1 MIRWFAAHPTA
12 ANLLLLLLLAAG
24 LFAAPTLQRETFPDY
39 RPTEVGIEVE
49 YRGASATD
57 VEEAICRRLR
67 DAIKAVDF
75 LDELICVAQDNLA
88 NATATLQPG
97 GDALRFRSDIDTAV
111 RAIRHLPARAETPIV
126 RSLHQSDLVA
136 AVAIS
141 GALPLAQLEE
151 VARRLE
157 DRILRLPGVAEVQI
171 KGLSQ
176 RQWQVEVPR
185 AVLAQH
191 GLSARD
197 LAQLIARQNI
207 DLPLGILEGDDRE
220 LLLRFTDQRRSLRD
234 LADLVVVASAE
245 GGELTLGQLAKLSQV
260 GERAEEQIRF
270 NGERA
275 LVLEVSKGLR
285 DDALRV
291 FNALQALIDEENAQ
305 PFDQP
310 AAAPALTLNPDASSL
325 NTQASALTPH
335 SPPLTPHS
343 SQLTPQLT
351 LTQDMT
357 SIVRDRLQ
365 MLVSNGIMGLLLVV
379 LVMSLF
385 FRPRLALW
393 AVLGLPAAFAGAFVV
408 MALTGLSLNMI
419 TLVALLM
426 AIGIVMDD
434 AIVITDNIAARATAE
449 RGTQSSDG
457 ARNETGQSPLET
469 VVAGTREV
477 LPGVL
482 SSFLTTVSVFLPLSF
497 LAGELGAVLQVLPI
511 VLIAALAAS
520 LIEAFLILPHH
531 LKGSVNGL
539 REAPESRLRRG
550 FERGFAAFRERVGR
564 VADAA
569 IRARHAVL
577 GLVLLVL
584 IGSVGY
590 VAGGH
595 IGSEAMPSIDGDVLE
610 ARILMPQGTP
620 LTRTQA
626 VAAQV
631 EAAMRQLDAELSP
644 QQPEGAALVEAIQT
658 RFNHNPSAQ
667 EAGPH
672 VATVIVDLL
681 EAERRT
687 LSLDA
692 LTEAWR
698 AAIGPIAGIH
708 SLLIQEPGFGPAGI
722 PVEIRLQG
730 EDLDA
735 LKVAALDAS
744 EQLAGYAAVFN
755 VIDDLRPGKPQR
767 RYQLAEGAHGLGLTA
782 EEVAAQ
788 LRAAWLGE
796 IADSQRIGAW
806 DIEIL
811 VRQAKDDR
819 NDLDDLADQTIQ
831 LADGQRVPLSAVAR
845 VSEQRDWA
853 RITRIDGRR
862 TVTIAADVDARL
874 ASGQAIVSDL
884 RARWLDDFQARHPR
898 GEVQFEGQV
907 ANAAETGG
915 SIRRGLLI
923 GLLGIFVILSFQFRG
938 YVEPLIVMLTI
949 PLAFIGAIW
958 GHVLMG
964 YYLSMPSLIG
974 AASLAGIVVNNA
986 ILLIQFINSNRA
998 QGLSAAAAAGQA
1010 SRQRLRAILISSL
1023 TTIAGLAPLLAETST
1038 QADAIKPLVISVVFG
1053 LLSATVLV
1061 LLVIPALYVLL
1072 DDLGLARPRAASQ
1085 TDVCI
1090 QASVL

>member
-49 YRGASATD
+49 YRGASAAD

-67 DAIKAVDF
+67 DALKAVDY

-88 NATATLQPG
+88 NATATMEPG

-111 RAIRHLPARAETPIV
+111 RAIRHLPARAETPII

-136 AVAIS
+136 AVAVS

-151 VARRLE
+151 VGRRLE

-171 KGLSQ
+171 QGLSQ

-185 AVLAQH
+185 DVLAQH
-191 GLSARD
+191 GLSARA

-207 DLPLGILEGDDRE
+207 DLPLGTLEGDDRE

-234 LADLVVVASAE
+234 LADLVVVADAE
-245 GGELTLGQLAKLSQV
+245 GGELTLGQLARLSQV

-291 FNALQALIDEENAQ
+291 FAALEALVAEERAR
-305 PFDQP
+305 FG
-310 AAAPALTLNPDASSL
+310 AGM
-325 NTQASALTPH
+325 
-335 SPPLTPHS
+335 
-343 SQLTPQLT
+343 QLT

-357 SIVRDRLQ
+357 SIVRDRLR
-365 MLVSNGIMGLLLVV
+365 MLVSNGLIGLLLVV

-434 AIVITDNIAARATAE
+434 AIVITDNIAARASAQL
-449 RGTQSSDG
+449 GGQASHG
-457 ARNETGQSPLET
+457 ARDRASDPSADGISKGGNKASNAVAKSTADAQPSPVSNTASGTSASGQSPLDT

-531 LKGSVNGL
+531 LKGSIGTL
-539 REAPESRLRRG
+539 QGTSESRLRRG
-550 FERGFAAFRERVGR
+550 FEGGFAAFRERVGR

-584 IGSVGY
+584 LGSIGF

-620 LTRTQA
+620 LARTEA

-631 EAAMRQLDAELSP
+631 EAAMQRLDRKLTPE
-644 QQPEGAALVEAIQT
+644 QPDAAPLVEAIQT

-681 EAERRT
+681 AAEQRT
-687 LSLDA
+687 LSLDV

-698 AAIGPIAGIH
+698 EAIGPIAGIH

-730 EDLDA
+730 EALDA
-735 LKVAALDAS
+735 LKTAALDAS
-744 EQLAGYAAVFN
+744 AQLAGYEAVFN

-767 RYQLAEGAHGLGLTA
+767 RYRLAEGAHGLGLTA

-811 VRQAKDDR
+811 VRQAKGDR
-819 NDLDDLADQTIQ
+819 DDLDDLADQTIQ
-831 LADGQRVPLSAVAR
+831 LADGQRVPLSAVAT

-884 RARWLDDFQARHPR
+884 RARWLTDFQARHPTV
-898 GEVQFEGQV
+898 EVQFEGQV

-938 YVEPLIVMLTI
+938 YVEPLIVMLAI

-986 ILLIQFINSNRA
+986 ILLIQFINANRA

-1023 TTIAGLAPLLAETST
+1023 TTIAGLAPLLAETSS

-1053 LLSATVLV
+1053 LLSATLLV

-1072 DDLGLARPRAASQ
+1072 DDLGLARQKGAS
-1085 TDVCI
+1085 
-1090 QASVL
+1090 

>member
-49 YRGASATD
+49 YRGASAAD

-67 DAIKAVDF
+67 DALKAVDY

-88 NATATLQPG
+88 NATATMEPG
-97 GDALRFRSDIDTAV
+97 GDALRFRSDIETAV

-151 VARRLE
+151 VARQLE
-157 DRILRLPGVAEVQI
+157 DRVLRLPGVAEVQI
-171 KGLSQ
+171 QGLSQ

-185 AVLAQH
+185 DLLAQH
-191 GLSARD
+191 GLSARA

-220 LLLRFTDQRRSLRD
+220 LLLRFTDQRRSLRA
-234 LADLVVVASAE
+234 LADLVVVSDAD

-260 GERAEEQIRF
+260 GERAEEQIHF

-291 FNALQALIDEENAQ
+291 FAALEALVAEEQARLG
-305 PFDQP
+305 
-310 AAAPALTLNPDASSL
+310 TGM
-325 NTQASALTPH
+325 
-335 SPPLTPHS
+335 
-343 SQLTPQLT
+343 QLT

-357 SIVRDRLQ
+357 SIVRDRLR
-365 MLVSNGIMGLLLVV
+365 MLVSNGLMGLLLVV

-426 AIGIVMDD
+426 TIGIVMDD
-434 AIVITDNIAARATAE
+434 AIVITDNIAARASA
-449 RGTQSSDG
+449 QSDAPASD
-457 ARNETGQSPLET
+457 ASAPAPSSLDT

-531 LKGSVNGL
+531 LKGSVNSL
-539 REAPESRLRRG
+539 SEAPESPLRQA
-550 FERGFAAFRERVGR
+550 FERGFASFRERVGR
-564 VADAA
+564 AADAA
-569 IRARHAVL
+569 IRARYAVL

-584 IGSVGY
+584 IGSVGFI
-590 VAGGH
+590 AGGH

-620 LTRTQA
+620 LARTEA

-644 QQPEGAALVEAIQT
+644 QQPDGAPLVEAIQT
-658 RFNHNPSAQ
+658 RFNHNPSAH

-681 EAERRT
+681 AAERRT
-687 LSLDA
+687 LSLDT

-698 AAIGPIAGIH
+698 EAIGPIAGIH

-735 LKVAALDAS
+735 LKAAALDAS
-744 EQLAGYAAVFN
+744 TQLAGYAAVFN

-811 VRQAKDDR
+811 VRQVKDDR
-819 NDLDDLADQTIQ
+819 DDLDDLADQTIQ
-831 LADGQRVPLSAVAR
+831 LADGQRVPLSAVAT

-884 RARWLDDFQARHPR
+884 RMRWLDDFQARHPQV
-898 GEVQFEGQV
+898 EVQFEGQV

-958 GHVLMG
+958 GHVMMG

-986 ILLIQFINSNRA
+986 ILLIQFINANRA

-1023 TTIAGLAPLLAETST
+1023 TTIAGLAPLLAETSS

-1053 LLSATVLV
+1053 LLSATLLV

-1072 DDLGLARPRAASQ
+1072 DDLGLARQ
-1085 TDVCI
+1085 KV
-1090 QASVL
+1090 QAE

>member
-49 YRGASATD
+49 YRGASAAD

-67 DAIKAVDF
+67 DALKAVDF

-88 NATATLQPG
+88 NATATMEPG
-97 GDALRFRSDIDTAV
+97 GDALRFRSDIETAV

-151 VARRLE
+151 VARGLE
-157 DRILRLPGVAEVQI
+157 DRILRLSGVAEVQI
-171 KGLSQ
+171 QGLSQ

-185 AVLAQH
+185 DLLAQH
-191 GLSARD
+191 GLSARA

-207 DLPLGILEGDDRE
+207 DLPLGILEGNDRE
-220 LLLRFTDQRRSLRD
+220 LLLRFTDQRRSLRA
-234 LADLVVVASAE
+234 LADLVVVADAE

-260 GERAEEQIRF
+260 GERAEEQIHF

-291 FNALQALIDEENAQ
+291 FAALEALVAEEQ
-305 PFDQP
+305 VR
-310 AAAPALTLNPDASSL
+310 LGTGM
-325 NTQASALTPH
+325 
-335 SPPLTPHS
+335 
-343 SQLTPQLT
+343 QLT

-357 SIVRDRLQ
+357 SIVRDRLR
-365 MLVSNGIMGLLLVV
+365 MLVSNGLMGLLLVV

-434 AIVITDNIAARATAE
+434 AIVITDNIAARASA
-449 RGTQSSDG
+449 QSDAPASD
-457 ARNETGQSPLET
+457 ASAPAPSSLDTI
-469 VVAGTREV
+469 VAGTREV

-531 LKGSVNGL
+531 LKGSVNSLQG
-539 REAPESRLRRG
+539 ASESRLRRG
-550 FERGFAAFRERVGR
+550 FERGFAALRERVGR
-564 VADAA
+564 IADAA
-569 IRARHAVL
+569 IRARYAVL
-577 GLVLLVL
+577 GLELLVL
-584 IGSVGY
+584 IGSVGF

-620 LTRTQA
+620 LARTEA
-626 VAAQV
+626 IAAQV

-644 QQPEGAALVEAIQT
+644 QQPDGAVLVEAIQT
-658 RFNHNPSAQ
+658 RFNHNPSAR

-681 EAERRT
+681 AAERRT
-687 LSLDA
+687 LSLDT

-698 AAIGPIAGIH
+698 EAIGPIAGIH

-735 LKVAALDAS
+735 LKAAALEAS
-744 EQLAGYAAVFN
+744 EQLASYEAVFN

-767 RYQLAEGAHGLGLTA
+767 RYRLAEGAHGLGLTA

-819 NDLDDLADQTIQ
+819 DDLDDLADQTIQ
-831 LADGQRVPLSAVAR
+831 LADGQRVPLSAVAT
-845 VSEQRDWA
+845 VSELRDWA

-862 TVTIAADVDARL
+862 TLTIAADVDARL

-884 RARWLDDFQARHPR
+884 RVRWLDDFQARHPQV
-898 GEVQFEGQV
+898 EVQFEGQV

-923 GLLGIFVILSFQFRG
+923 GLLGIFVILSFQFRS

-986 ILLIQFINSNRA
+986 ILLIQFINANRA

-1023 TTIAGLAPLLAETST
+1023 TTIAGLAPLLAETSS

-1072 DDLGLARPRAASQ
+1072 DDLGLARLPMPTISKPIPAEDWPRRHHSN
-1085 TDVCI
+1085 D
-1090 QASVL
+1090 

>member
-49 YRGASATD
+49 YRGASAAD

-67 DAIKAVDF
+67 DALKAVDD

-88 NATATLQPG
+88 NATATMQPG

-171 KGLSQ
+171 QGLSQ

-185 AVLAQH
+185 DVLAQH
-191 GLSARD
+191 GLSARA

-207 DLPLGILEGDDRE
+207 DLPLGILEGNDRE
-220 LLLRFTDQRRSLRD
+220 LLLRFTDQRRSLRA
-234 LADLVVVASAE
+234 LADLVVVADAE
-245 GGELTLGQLAKLSQV
+245 GGELTLGQLAKLTQV
-260 GERAEEQIRF
+260 GERAEEQVHF

-291 FNALQALIDEENAQ
+291 F
-305 PFDQP
+305 
-310 AAAPALTLNPDASSL
+310 
-325 NTQASALTPH
+325 SALEALVAEEQVRFGTGM
-335 SPPLTPHS
+335 
-343 SQLTPQLT
+343 QLT

-357 SIVRDRLQ
+357 SIVRDRLR
-365 MLVSNGIMGLLLVV
+365 MLVSNGLIGLLLVV

-408 MALTGLSLNMI
+408 MALSGLSLNMI

-434 AIVITDNIAARATAE
+434 AIVITDNIAARAGAQ
-449 RGTQSSDG
+449 RNAQPSSLD
-457 ARNETGQSPLET
+457 T
-469 VVAGTREV
+469 VVTGTREV

-482 SSFLTTVSVFLPLSF
+482 SSFLTTISVFLPLSF

-531 LKGSVNGL
+531 LKGSVNSLQG
-539 REAPESRLRRG
+539 ASESRLRRG
-550 FERGFAAFRERVGR
+550 FERGFAALRERVGR

-584 IGSVGY
+584 IGSVGF

-620 LTRTQA
+620 LARTEA

-644 QQPEGAALVEAIQT
+644 QQPDAAPLVEAIQT

-681 EAERRT
+681 AAERRT
-687 LSLDA
+687 LSLDT

-698 AAIGPIAGIH
+698 EAIGPIAGIH
-708 SLLIQEPGFGPAGI
+708 RLLIQEPGFGPAGI

-735 LKVAALDAS
+735 LKAAALEAS
-744 EQLAGYAAVFN
+744 AQLAGYAAVFN

-767 RYQLAEGAHGLGLTA
+767 RYRLAEGAHGLGLTA
-782 EEVAAQ
+782 EEVAGQ

-819 NDLDDLADQTIQ
+819 DDLDDLADQTIQ
-831 LADGQRVPLSAVAR
+831 LADGQRVPLSAVAT

-862 TVTIAADVDARL
+862 TVTVAADVDARL

-884 RARWLDDFQARHPR
+884 RARWLDDFQARHPQV
-898 GEVQFEGQV
+898 EVQFEGQV

-938 YVEPLIVMLTI
+938 YVEPLIVMLAI

-986 ILLIQFINSNRA
+986 ILLIQFINANRA

-1023 TTIAGLAPLLAETST
+1023 TTIAGLAPLLAETSS
-1038 QADAIKPLVISVVFG
+1038 QADAIKPLAISVVFG

-1072 DDLGLARPRAASQ
+1072 DDLGALTSAPA
-1085 TDVCI
+1085 
-1090 QASVL
+1090 

>member
-49 YRGASATD
+49 YRGASAAD

-67 DAIKAVDF
+67 DALKAVDY

-88 NATATLQPG
+88 NATATMEPG

-111 RAIRHLPARAETPIV
+111 RAIRHLPARAETPII

-136 AVAIS
+136 AVAVS

-151 VARRLE
+151 VGRRLE

-171 KGLSQ
+171 QGLSQ

-185 AVLAQH
+185 DVLAQH
-191 GLSARD
+191 GLSARA

-207 DLPLGILEGDDRE
+207 DLPLGTLEGDDRE

-234 LADLVVVASAE
+234 LADLVVVADAE
-245 GGELTLGQLAKLSQV
+245 GGELTLGQLARLSQV

-291 FNALQALIDEENAQ
+291 FAALEALVAEERAR
-305 PFDQP
+305 FG
-310 AAAPALTLNPDASSL
+310 AGM
-325 NTQASALTPH
+325 
-335 SPPLTPHS
+335 
-343 SQLTPQLT
+343 QLT

-357 SIVRDRLQ
+357 SIVRDRLR
-365 MLVSNGIMGLLLVV
+365 MLVSNGLIGLLLVV

-393 AVLGLPAAFAGAFVV
+393 AVLGLPAAFAGSFVV

-434 AIVITDNIAARATAE
+434 AIVITDNIAARASAQL
-449 RGTQSSDG
+449 GGQASHG
-457 ARNETGQSPLET
+457 ARDRASDPSADGISKGGNKASNAVAKSTADAQPSPVSKTASGTSASGQSPLDT

-531 LKGSVNGL
+531 LKGSIGTL
-539 REAPESRLRRG
+539 QGTSESRLRRG
-550 FERGFAAFRERVGR
+550 FEGGFAAFRERVGR

-584 IGSVGY
+584 LGSIGF

-620 LTRTQA
+620 LARTEA

-631 EAAMRQLDAELSP
+631 EAAMQRLDRKLTPE
-644 QQPEGAALVEAIQT
+644 QPDAAPLVEAIQT

-681 EAERRT
+681 AAEQRT
-687 LSLDA
+687 LSLDV

-698 AAIGPIAGIH
+698 EAIGPIAGIH

-735 LKVAALDAS
+735 LKTAALDAS
-744 EQLAGYAAVFN
+744 AQLAGYEAVFN

-767 RYQLAEGAHGLGLTA
+767 RYRLAEGAHGLGLTA

-811 VRQAKDDR
+811 VRQAKGDR
-819 NDLDDLADQTIQ
+819 DDLDDLADQTIQ
-831 LADGQRVPLSAVAR
+831 LADGQRVPLSAVAT
-845 VSEQRDWA
+845 VSEQRAWA

-884 RARWLDDFQARHPR
+884 RARWLTDFQARHPTV
-898 GEVQFEGQV
+898 EVQFEGQV

-938 YVEPLIVMLTI
+938 YVEPLIVMLAI

-986 ILLIQFINSNRA
+986 ILLIQFINANRA

-1023 TTIAGLAPLLAETST
+1023 TTIAGLAPLLAETSS

-1053 LLSATVLV
+1053 LLSATLLV

-1072 DDLGLARPRAASQ
+1072 DDLGLARQKGAS
-1085 TDVCI
+1085 
-1090 QASVL
+1090 